1 MKFEN
6 FKDIR
11 VKPAQV
17 AILLL
22 GLGLGTIEININM
35 FHYYKGAK

>member
-22 GLGLGTIEININM
+22 GLGTIEININM